1 MPIVLADAS
10 FAYPDGSLAV
20 ENVNLRVNDGE
31 RVAIVGQN
39 GAGKTTTVKMMNGL
53 LRPTTGSVTVD
64 GESTR
69 DRTTATVARVVGYVF
84 QNPDDQIFGSDVRS
98 ELEYMPRYH
107 KWDEDKREAR
117 VVRAANL
124 TGIAK
129 FFEMNPNDLPFAIKK
144 FVAIGAILVG
154 ECRYV
159 ILDEPTAGL
168 DAVGLSLLN
177 RMIDQLES
185 EGISVITITHDMR
198 FVTESF
204 NRIVVMANRKIIA
217 DGTAAEVFSND
228 ATLLEA
234 RLKRPE
240 VAQLA
245 RDLNLSQTALRLRDV
260 LALIP

>member
-1 MPIVLADAS
+1 MPIVLTDAS
-10 FAYPDGSLAV
+10 FTYPDGSHAV
-20 ENVNLRVNDGE
+20 ESVSLRVNDGE
-31 RVAIVGQN
+31 RLAIVGQN

-53 LRPTTGSVTVD
+53 LKPTSGSVLVD
-64 GESTR
+64 GESTT
-69 DRTTATVARVVGYVF
+69 DRTTATTAKTVGYVF
-84 QNPDDQIFGSDVRS
+84 QNPDDQIFGSDVLG

-107 KWDEDKREAR
+107 KWDEDKRSER
-117 VVRAANL
+117 VARAAQL
-124 TGIAK
+124 TGIAEY
-129 FFEMNPNDLPFAIKK
+129 FDVNPNDLPFAIKK

-168 DAVGLSLLN
+168 DSRGLNLLN

-198 FVTESF
+198 FVVESF
-204 NRIVVMANRKIIA
+204 NRVVVMAQRKIIA
-217 DGTAAEVFSND
+217 DGSAVEVFSD
-228 ATLLEA
+228 DVILTEA

-245 RDLNLSQTALRLRDV
+245 RELGLSRTALRMSDV
-260 LALIP
+260 LPLIP